1 MVEIIPM
8 MIREIETSIKEKPP
22 KRTFLIFTIFVEFQ
36 RILVLVLHTV
46 RDNSS
51 VIVIPARLNSSRFP
65 RKILEPIN
73 GKLLIIHVWERA
85 KQANLCDC
93 YVACC
98 CEEVRRVVE
107 NYGGKAI
114 VTNPDLPSGTDR
126 VFEAV
131 GALDVRPEYI
141 INLQGDTP
149 VFDTTILKD
158 ILDVLKSNPEI
169 DMTTPVTLQENLDDF
184 NNENTVKVVFNN
196 MEKHVS
202 GKAIYFSRS
211 AIPNGLPWFYSHIG
225 IYAYRYNAL
234 EKFIGLPQS
243 FLEKMERLEQLRA
256 IQNNINVWAVPV
268 NGTAISVDVRE
279 DLDRVCRTLLAG
291 E

>member
-1 MVEIIPM
+1 MVEIIPIIM
-8 MIREIETSIKEKPP
+8 REIETSIKEKPP

-36 RILVLVLHTV
+36 HVLILVLHTV
-46 RDNSS
+46 KDSSS
-51 VIVIPARLNSSRFP
+51 VVIIPARLNSSRFP
-65 RKILEPIN
+65 QKILEPIN
-73 GKLLIIHVWERA
+73 GKPLIIHILERA

-114 VTNPDLPSGTDR
+114 VTDPDLPSGTDR

-149 VFDTTILKD
+149 VFDVIILKD

-169 DMTTPVTLQENLDDF
+169 DMTTPVTLQEKLDDF
-184 NNENTVKVVFNN
+184 TNENTVKVVFDG
-196 MEKHVS
+196 MDKHIP
-202 GKAIYFSRS
+202 GRAIYFSRS
-211 AIPNGLPWFYSHIG
+211 AIPNGLHWFYSHIG
-225 IYAYRYNAL
+225 IYAYRYDVL
-234 EKFIGLPQS
+234 KKFIGLSQS
-243 FLEKMERLEQLRA
+243 FLEKTERLEQLRA
-256 IQNNINVWAVPV
+256 IQNNMNVWAVPV
-268 NGTAISVDVRE
+268 KGTAISVDVRE
-279 DLDRVCRTLLAG
+279 DLERVYRAMEMTR
-291 E
+291 